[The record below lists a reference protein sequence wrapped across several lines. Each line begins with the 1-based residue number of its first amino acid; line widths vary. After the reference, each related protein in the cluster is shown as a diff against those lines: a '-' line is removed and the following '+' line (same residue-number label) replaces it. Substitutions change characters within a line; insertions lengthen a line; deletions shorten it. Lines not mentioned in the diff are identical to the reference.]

1 VATCD
6 IGHALHRRRSALSLL
21 NEAHDARNARFLVCA
36 FNRNIN
42 APIAQLRPSSHS
54 RANPTADWNWFT
66 RDERI
71 VHICGTPE
79 NNAINRNCF
88 A

>member
-6 IGHALHRRRSALSLL
+6 IGHALHRRRSALGLL

-42 APIAQLRPSSHS
+42 APIA
-54 RANPTADWNWFT
+54 
-66 RDERI
+66 
-71 VHICGTPE
+71 
-79 NNAINRNCF
+79 
-88 A
+88 